1 MAPSNPLKRIAQ
13 LVKLHKKEVV
23 SIYLFSMLSGL
34 INLSLP
40 LGVQT
45 IIGLVMGATMV
56 SSIYVLIFL
65 VVLGVFL
72 VGILQINQ
80 MKIIETIQQ
89 RVFASYAY
97 TFADTIPRMDLKK
110 MDHYFI
116 PEKVNRFFDTVNIQ
130 KGFAK
135 LLLDIPIATVQI
147 VFGILLLSLYH
158 PLFILLGIFLITLLL
173 LIFNFSSVSMMTRC

>member
-1 MAPSNPLKRIAQ
+1 LLDKLKIMTPSNPLKRIAH
-13 LVKLHKKEVV
+13 LVKLHNKEVV

-89 RVFASYAY
+89 RVFTTYAH
-97 TFADTIPRMDLKK
+97 TFAETIPRLDLKK
-110 MDHYFI
+110 W
-116 PEKVNRFFDTVNIQ
+116 
-130 KGFAK
+130 
-135 LLLDIPIATVQI
+135 
-147 VFGILLLSLYH
+147 
-158 PLFILLGIFLITLLL
+158 
-173 LIFNFSSVSMMTRC
+173 

>member
-1 MAPSNPLKRIAQ
+1 MTPSNPLNRIAQ

-56 SSIYVLIFL
+56 SSIYVLIFF

-72 VGILQINQ
+72 VGLLQLNQ

-89 RVFASYAY
+89 RVFAS
-97 TFADTIPRMDLKK
+97 
-110 MDHYFI
+110 
-116 PEKVNRFFDTVNIQ
+116 
-130 KGFAK
+130 
-135 LLLDIPIATVQI
+135 
-147 VFGILLLSLYH
+147 
-158 PLFILLGIFLITLLL
+158 
-173 LIFNFSSVSMMTRC
+173 